1 MRGAMERADI
11 GIAALLFEVL
21 APAAPRARGDEPGD
35 MQQLTLAERRAAPP
49 RRGAEAV
56 YLLLAMTVL
65 AGLMLMVIVMLRLQQ
80 YFWTQR
86 RLVDLRLEA
95 IHELNWLLA
104 QFLTNCIADAAY
116 VPGRD
121 FLHSLNAATSKA
133 RTLFSQRSLQALQA
147 LEAVVGQA
155 PGPPW
160 GDRRASIQQ
169 LIAMQDA
176 ALRALYQETGF
187 RLPG

>member
-1 MRGAMERADI
+1 M
-11 GIAALLFEVL
+11 
-21 APAAPRARGDEPGD
+21 
-35 MQQLTLAERRAAPP
+35 
-49 RRGAEAV
+49 

-133 RTLFSQRSLQALQA
+133 RTLFSQRSLQALKA
-147 LEAVVGQA
+147 VEAVVGQA
-155 PGPPW
+155 PGPPPS

-169 LIAMQDA
+169 LIAMQEA